1 MLYEIF
7 NSLQEAHGEDY
18 FTSRIDDEEYR
29 VNEEDKKINREFY
42 GSN

>member
-1 MLYEIF
+1 MLYEVF
-7 NSLQEAHGEDY
+7 NSLKEAHG
-18 FTSRIDDEEYR
+18 